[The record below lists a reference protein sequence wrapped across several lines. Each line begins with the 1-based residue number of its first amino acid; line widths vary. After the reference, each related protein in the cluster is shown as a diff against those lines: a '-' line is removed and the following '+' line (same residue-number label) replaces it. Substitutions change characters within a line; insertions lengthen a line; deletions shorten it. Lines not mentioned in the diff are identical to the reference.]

1 MSTTRSIASQMAVA
15 DGHFMAANIAV
26 TVYVLLLWIYEEAHP
41 HAHAMIL
48 YTGLLILWQARH
60 TAKCV
65 EVKEAGKSK
74 KLKTARFDGN
84 PDKLCS
90 LLGYALPVDEYDR
103 TSTVPDEP
111 STIVDMMTYVVASLP
126 SDTNEELDEYQRDF
140 FLKMVLR
147 VYRSKSFGTEK
158 WAEQH
163 EPFFS
168 DTVLLYAKF
177 DDSLRQA
184 AVNQIR
190 SCLRHARAQMPNVS
204 MDRLICL
211 DKHLNMTYER
221 DGNDSKLN
229 MQRSPSWSDENNVKM
244 ATLNRP

>member
-1 MSTTRSIASQMAVA
+1 MTISGMTMTVGDSHFTAASIV
-15 DGHFMAANIAV
+15 V
-26 TVYVLLLWIYEEAHP
+26 TMYVLLLWIYEQAHP

-60 TAKCV
+60 TPKSV
-65 EVKEAGKSK
+65 EVKETDKSK
-74 KLKTARFDGN
+74 KSKIARFDAN
-84 PDKLCS
+84 PDKYCS

-103 TSTVPDEP
+103 TSTVPEEP
-111 STIVDMMTYVVASLP
+111 STIVDMMTYVVAGLP
-126 SDTNEELDEYQRDF
+126 SDTNEELDEYQRSF

-147 VYRSKSFGTEK
+147 VYRRESFGTEK
-158 WAEQH
+158 WTEQH

-184 AVNQIR
+184 AVSQIR
-190 SCLRHARAQMPNVS
+190 SCLRNARAQMPNVS

-211 DKHLNMTYER
+211 DKHLNMVYER
-221 DGNDSKLN
+221 DGSLSKLN
-229 MQRSPSWSDENNVKM
+229 MQRSPSWSDDNNVKA
-244 ATLNRP
+244 ATPSRP